1 MNGRSEFPS
10 AGETARHL
18 EDVIDELFVVGDI
31 VSRDGTDEHEVIEDD
46 DGMCIRVR
54 CTKRPSSGWTEVGE
68 EEFNLRRRYSLVRRS
83 TANGAVSRT
92 SPDGSVTVPCDEA
105 GGELP

>member
-18 EDVIDELFVVGDI
+18 EDVADDE
-31 VSRDGTDEHEVIEDD
+31 TPEAH
-46 DGMCIRVR
+46 
-54 CTKRPSSGWTEVGE
+54 
-68 EEFNLRRRYSLVRRS
+68 
-83 TANGAVSRT
+83 GAVSRT
-92 SPDGSVTVPCDEA
+92 SPDGSVTVTVPCDEA